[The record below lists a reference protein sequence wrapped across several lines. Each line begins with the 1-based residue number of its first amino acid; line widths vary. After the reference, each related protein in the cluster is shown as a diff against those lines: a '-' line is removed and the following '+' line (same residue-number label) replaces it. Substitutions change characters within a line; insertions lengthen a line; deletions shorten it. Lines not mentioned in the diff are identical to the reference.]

1 MKLINPVAVTD
12 AMLTSSTAPEND
24 YSAWSSATT
33 YAIGDKVIRTQTHRI
48 YESLVASNLNNVPED
63 NLTGTTPKW
72 LDIGPTNRWAMF
84 DNVVGTST
92 TIATPLTVVLQPGQ
106 VEGLALME
114 LVGDTLT
121 VTMKD
126 AAGGT
131 TVYSNTVDLDGSII
145 SGWYDWFFEDYVQL
159 TDVVLT
165 DLPAEYPNCELTI
178 NLSIS
183 SGNVSCGV
191 CKFGGVLTVG
201 ATQWG
206 ANVGIT
212 DYSKK
217 DTDTF
222 GNTIIVERSYAKR
235 EDFKI
240 EVDPVE
246 FNKIFRTLAALRATP
261 VVWIGTEVEGFL
273 PLIVYG
279 FYKDFNIDV
288 AYHSLFYCT
297 LEIEGLI

>member
-1 MKLINPVAVTD
+1 MKLIKPYDVTD
-12 AMLTSSTAPEND
+12 AMLASSTAPEND
-24 YSAWSSATT
+24 YAAWSSATT
-33 YAIGDKVIRTQTHRI
+33 YAIGDTVIRTETHRI
-48 YESLVASNLNNVPED
+48 YESLISSNLNKVPED
-63 NLTGTTPKW
+63 NTGGTTPAW

-92 TIATPLTVVLQPGQ
+92 EIASPLTVVLEPGQ
-106 VEGLALME
+106 VGGLALME
-114 LVGDTLT
+114 LSGDTAT
-121 VTMKD
+121 ITMKD
-126 AAGGT
+126 ASGGT

-145 SGWYDWFFEDYVQL
+145 NSWYDWFFEDYVQL

-165 DLPAEYPNCELTI
+165 DLPSAYPNCELTI
-178 NLSIS
+178 SLSIS
-183 SGNVSCGV
+183 SGNVACGV
-191 CKFGGVLTVG
+191 CKFGSVLTVG
-201 ATQWG
+201 DTQWG
-206 ANVGIT
+206 VGIGIT

-217 DTDTF
+217 DTDAF
-222 GNTIIVERSYAKR
+222 GNTVIVERSYAKR

-240 EVDPVE
+240 EVDPAE
-246 FNKIFRTLAALRATP
+246 FNRIFRTLAALRATP

-288 AYHSLFYCT
+288 AYHALFYCT